1 VVAVRVEVDSAGV
14 LLASTHL
21 ESRGSLVAGQAAACP
36 AIADGLHDPSLAAGV
51 GDLADVAADVLE
63 LVAMDLELLAT
74 RVRACAV
81 LYDLV
86 EERLGDGMTRP

>member
-1 VVAVRVEVDSAGV
+1 MRVEVDSGGV

-36 AIADGLHDPSLAAGV
+36 AIADGLRDPSLAAGV

-63 LVAMDLELLAT
+63 LVAMDLGLLAGK
-74 RVRACAV
+74 VRSGPCSTTGSRSGSAT
-81 LYDLV
+81 
-86 EERLGDGMTRP
+86 G

>member
-1 VVAVRVEVDSAGV
+1 VVAVRVEVDSGGL

-36 AIADGLHDPSLAAGV
+36 AIADGLHDQSLAAGV

-63 LVAMDLELLAT
+63 LVAMDLGLLT
-74 RVRACAV
+74 GRVRSGAV
-81 LYDLV
+81 LYDRV
-86 EERLGDGMTRP
+86 EERVRDGMTAP